1 MKARKLL
8 RQLKRLRPLG
18 SVQPPGVSC
27 DPLLRFEKPAFV
39 ELCLSNPSN
48 HQKHRPILLNAKP
61 CAALTALT
69 LLIAARPGAARPKT
83 IVRRNGLG
91 EGPYAR
97 FNGVRYGRPGRTV
110 REVNPCPE
118 RVGSTLGNKRPTQKQ
133 NGG

>member
-48 HQKHRPILLNAKP
+48 HQQHRPILLNAKP

-69 LLIAARPGAARPKT
+69 LLIAVRPGAARPKNHCPTKCPCERT
-83 IVRRNGLG
+83 ICSVHWGQIRATRKSRSRSNS
-91 EGPYAR
+91 
-97 FNGVRYGRPGRTV
+97 V
-110 REVNPCPE
+110 
-118 RVGSTLGNKRPTQKQ
+118 S
-133 NGG
+133 